1 MASRIAVMGATGYTA
16 LELLKL
22 LVRHPEAEIVS
33 LTTRQENRPHVSDV
47 HPELRGRLDLHLET
61 LDLEKLASSVDV
73 VFSCLPHAASAE
85 SVKPLVDQGVKVVD
99 FSADYR
105 LHDRNTYEQWYGT
118 EHVDPE
124 RIGKVP
130 YGLPELYREDIR
142 GAELVANPGC
152 YPTSAILPLAP
163 LVKAGVISGQGII
176 VDSKS
181 GVTGAGRTP
190 KLPFHYPECNESI
203 KAYGVGTHRHA
214 PEIAQFISCV
224 GETEADVVFTPHLV
238 PMNRGIL
245 STCYV
250 QPEGNATARDAM
262 AILDEQYSDE
272 PFIRITPN
280 APETRAVAGT
290 NFVDIHVAESGGR
303 LVVLSCIDNVIKG
316 ASGAAIQNFNLMCGY
331 EETTALL

>member
-61 LDLEKLASSVDV
+61 LDLEKLAAEVDV

-130 YGLPELYREDIR
+130 YGLPELYREEIR
-142 GAELVANPGC
+142 RAELVANPGC

-163 LVKAGVISGQGII
+163 LVKASVISGQGII

-203 KAYGVGTHRHA
+203 KAYAVGTHRHA
-214 PEIAQFISCV
+214 PEIVQFISSV

-250 QPEGNATARDAM
+250 QPVGDASARDAM

-272 PFIRITPN
+272 PFIRITPTP
-280 APETRAVAGT
+280 PETRAVAGT
-290 NFVDIHVAESGGR
+290 NFVDIHVAEAGSR
-303 LVVLSCIDNVIKG
+303 LVVMSCLDNVIKG
-316 ASGAAIQNFNLMCGY
+316 ASGAAVQNFNLMCGY

>member
-1 MASRIAVMGATGYTA
+1 MISKVAVMGATGYTA

-22 LVRHPEAEIVS
+22 LVRHPNAEIVA
-33 LTTRQENRPHVSDV
+33 LTSRNEAQPHVSEV
-47 HPELRGRLDLHLET
+47 HPELRGQLDIHLET
-61 LDLEKLASSVDV
+61 LDLSHLIDSADV

-85 SVKPLVDQGVKVVD
+85 CVKPLVDQGVKVID

-105 LHDRNTYEQWYGT
+105 LHDVDVYEQWYGT
-118 EHVDPE
+118 SHVDPQ
-124 RIGKVP
+124 RVGKIP
-130 YGLPELYREDIR
+130 YGLPELFRSEIV
-142 GAELVANPGC
+142 GASLVANPGC

-163 LVKAGVISGQGII
+163 LLQAGVIDGVGII

-214 PEIAQFISCV
+214 PEIAQFLSAV
-224 GETEADVVFTPHLV
+224 GGVDSEVIFTPHLV

-250 QPEGNATARDAM
+250 IPRRSATAAEAM
-262 AILDEQYSDE
+262 QILADFYADE
-272 PFIRITPN
+272 PFVRITPGP
-280 APETRAVAGT
+280 PETRAVSGT

-316 ASGAAIQNFNLMCGY
+316 ASGAAVQNFNLMCGY

>member
-61 LDLEKLASSVDV
+61 LDLEKLAAEVDV

-124 RIGKVP
+124 RIGTITVQEHSIHRDGN
-130 YGLPELYREDIR
+130 GLDELLDPVRTGRIAHLLAKQR
-142 GAELVANPGC
+142 FELV
-152 YPTSAILPLAP
+152 LAP
-163 LVKAGVISGQGII
+163 DADDRTRTGSDKLQPGTRGLLDLAGPLEG
-176 VDSKS
+176 D
-181 GVTGAGRTP
+181 RTS
-190 KLPFHYPECNESI
+190 E
-203 KAYGVGTHRHA
+203 HR
-214 PEIAQFISCV
+214 E
-224 GETEADVVFTPHLV
+224 
-238 PMNRGIL
+238 GIL
-245 STCYV
+245 AGITKLGKRV
-250 QPEGNATARDAM
+250 QSDGIATVHDVLPDLEASARG
-262 AILDEQYSDE
+262 LGEFQ
-272 PFIRITPN
+272 P
-280 APETRAVAGT
+280 
-290 NFVDIHVAESGGR
+290 
-303 LVVLSCIDNVIKG
+303 
-316 ASGAAIQNFNLMCGY
+316 
-331 EETTALL
+331 

>member
-47 HPELRGRLDLHLET
+47 HPELRGRLDLHLEI
-61 LDLEKLASSVDV
+61 LDLEKLAASVDV

-142 GAELVANPGC
+142 RAELVANPGC

-250 QPEGNATARDAM
+250 QPIGDASAKDAM

-272 PFIRITPN
+272 PFIRITPTL
-280 APETRAVAGT
+280 PETRAVSGT
-290 NFVDIHVAESGGR
+290 NFVDIHVAEAGGR
-303 LVVLSCIDNVIKG
+303 LVVLSCIDNVVKG
-316 ASGAAIQNFNLMCGY
+316 ASGAAVQNFNLMCGY